1 VRADRPA
8 DKLSSWTFG
17 AQFGKVALLRSG
29 AIAPMLV
36 VHAYIDVTEAA
47 RGVEFYCGGLG
58 LAVKRRLSLRWIE
71 LAGANIP
78 IFLLADRPAVADLGT
93 AKIARNFKRHWTP
106 VHLDFIV
113 GDLDRVVSRLTA
125 LGGSLDREIKTRE
138 YGRIANMADPF
149 GNGFDLIEFSGSGY
163 DAVSRP

>member
-1 VRADRPA
+1 
-8 DKLSSWTFG
+8 
-17 AQFGKVALLRSG
+17 
-29 AIAPMLV
+29 MLV

-138 YGRIANMADPF
+138 YGRIANMADPLRQRLRPDQVF
-149 GNGFDLIEFSGSGY
+149 RIRLRCGVPPIGQLRRREHGY
-163 DAVSRP
+163 DGRTGPMSAEAISY